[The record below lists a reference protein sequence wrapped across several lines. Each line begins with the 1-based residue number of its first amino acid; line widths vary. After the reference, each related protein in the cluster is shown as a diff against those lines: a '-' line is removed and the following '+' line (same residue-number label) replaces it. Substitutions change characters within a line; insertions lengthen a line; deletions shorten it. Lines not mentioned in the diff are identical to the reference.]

1 MKAIVLGAGKGTRL
15 QSEKYNMPK
24 VLREANQKPLLE
36 YVLNSLAFIKQEDIT
51 IVVGYKKEMIY
62 DKIKG
67 DYKFVSQDEQL
78 GTGHAVMMAEEEF
91 KDYKGSVLVA
101 YGDMPLYKR
110 STYEKMFEI
119 HNKENAT
126 CTVLTAIIDHPP
138 AYGRIIR
145 DEEGNMTGVIETK
158 DCTKEQLEIT
168 ELNVG
173 VYVFDSEFLFANLK
187 LLKNDNVQAEYYLT
201 DIPKMVINNNKKLV
215 THTIYNTNEVYGVN
229 TINELEFC
237 EKILKEQSKMN

>member
-24 VLREANQKPLLE
+24 VLRKAHGKPLIE
-36 YVLNSLAFIKQEDIT
+36 YVLNALSFIKEEDTT

-62 DKIKG
+62 DEIKG
-67 DYKFVSQDEQL
+67 NYKFASQDQQL
-78 GTGHAVMMAEEEF
+78 GTGHAVLVTEDEF
-91 KDYKGSVLVA
+91 KDYDGPILVA

-119 HNKENAT
+119 HQKENAT
-126 CTVLTAIIDHPP
+126 CTVLTAVIDDPP
-138 AYGRIIR
+138 AYGRIVR
-145 DEEGNMTGVIETK
+145 NEQGQMEGVVEAK
-158 DCTKEQLEIT
+158 DCTKEQLEIK

-173 VYVFDSEFLFANLK
+173 VYVFDSKFLFENLK
-187 LLKNDNVQAEYYLT
+187 LLKNDNIQNEYYLT
-201 DIPKMVINNNKKLV
+201 DIPKLVIEKGEKLV

-229 TINELEFC
+229 TVEELEFC
-237 EKILKEQSKMN
+237 EKVLEEEDN